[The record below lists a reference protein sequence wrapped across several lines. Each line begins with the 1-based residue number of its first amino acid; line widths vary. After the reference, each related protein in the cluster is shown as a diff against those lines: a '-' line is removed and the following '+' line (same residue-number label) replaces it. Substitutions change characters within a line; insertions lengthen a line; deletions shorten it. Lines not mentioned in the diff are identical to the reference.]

1 MFQLIVIT
9 PPSLTDPSIA
19 IAASRGGGIGVLD
32 LEYARDEHAV
42 LAAVAELARHTR
54 ERCGIK
60 LDGGN
65 VEFFDSPI
73 SNLPEQF
80 EIVILTPSNPDILRR
95 QIRAFHKR
103 KITVL
108 LETTCVE
115 QALLGV
121 EAEVDGLI
129 AKGNEAGGWVGEE
142 TAFILLQRLLNSVSV
157 PIWAQGGIGLH
168 TSAACYVAGAA
179 GVVLDSQL
187 ALTRESSLPTPV
199 RDIIARMDGSETTCL
214 GNELGAPCRVYARP
228 RLGPVESLG
237 ELERTLVQDS
247 RPKSEILSTWR
258 QEVQARI
265 GWESPEHHILL
276 LGQDTA
282 FAASLAQRFRTVGGV
297 LEGIRQ
303 AIDAHIRDA
312 RSLRPLDE
320 ETPLARS
327 HGTRYPIVQGPMTR
341 VSDRPSFASKVGEAG
356 GLPFLAFGL
365 LRASELKGLLEDTQ
379 KLLGDHPWGVGIIG
393 FASPDLR
400 EEQLELIRAYHP
412 PFALIAGG
420 LPEQAL
426 ALEQEGIAT
435 YLHVASPEL
444 LKMFLENGIRRFIFE
459 GRECGGHIGPRSSFV
474 LWNQM
479 IDVLLE
485 SLPKDDATN
494 CHVLFAGGI
503 HDALSSSMV
512 ATIAAPLAGLGV
524 RVGVLM
530 GTAYLITEE
539 AVSTGAIIKG
549 FQQEA
554 LRCLRTVVLE
564 TGPGHASRCA
574 ITRYPGVFKKE
585 KQRLSAAGKSS
596 EEIRNVLEELNLGR
610 LSIAAKGIKRNPNY
624 GKEPQAPKYVTVR
637 KEGQRTQ
644 GMYMMG
650 QLAAL
655 RDRTLTIEELHHEV
669 SVEGSQRLADLD
681 QTGLSHIS
689 TRHEAR
695 PCDVA
700 IIGMACLLPK
710 APNLRTYWENILNKL
725 DAITEVPKE
734 RWDWRL
740 YYGQDAMTHDKVNS
754 RWGGFLDE
762 VAFDPIRYGIPPNAL
777 PSIEPLQLLTLEVA
791 RAALEDAGYVARAFP
806 RERTSVIIGAGGGV
820 ADLGQQYGFRSILP
834 LYVRDVSPDLL
845 SRLPEWTEDSFAG
858 ILLNVAAGRVAN
870 RFDLGGVNYTMDA
883 ACASSLAA
891 LYSAV
896 KELENETSDMVLVG
910 GIDTFQNPFSY
921 LCFSKSLTLSPNGRC
936 RPLDAKADGIVL
948 GEGIALLVLK
958 RLSDAE
964 RDGDRIY
971 AVIKAV
977 GGSSDGR
984 AKGLI
989 APHPEGQARALRR
1002 AYARAGFSPASVRL
1016 IEAHGTGTVAGDK
1029 VEIEVLK
1036 QLFEAEEASPKSCAI
1051 GSVKSMIGHTKSTA
1065 GMAGIIKV
1073 ALSLHHK
1080 VLPPVIGVENP
1091 NPDLAESPFYVNT
1104 EPNPWIHSNTSA
1116 PRRAAVSGFGF
1127 GGTNFHAV
1135 LEEYT
1140 GNFLD
1145 STYEAVSQRWGSE
1158 LLLWTGRSRGEL
1170 LSAIEPLERS
1180 LEQGAKPALRDLA
1193 YTLWQ
1198 HAKDHQTGLN
1208 LAVVATSLD
1217 DLREKLTWVR
1227 ESLGKAG
1234 ENHVKDPRGIYFA
1247 EEPLAREGRLA
1258 FLFPGQGSQYPNM
1271 LRDLAIQFPTVR
1283 EQFELAERVLA
1294 EQFPK
1299 PLSAYVFPPPRFSGE
1314 EDRVSMQN
1322 LTQTNIAQPAIGAA
1336 NMGLFYLLQEL
1347 GVKPNMVAG
1356 HSYGEFVALCAGG
1369 VFSEEAL
1376 YLLSEARGRFIIEE
1390 AEKDLGK
1397 MAAVA
1402 AGRSITDEILES
1414 IEGVWIA
1421 NVNSPEQT
1429 VISGTKG
1436 GIEEAI
1442 RRLQAR
1448 GLQTTLIPV
1457 SCGFHS
1463 PIMAPARDRLK
1474 EFLPTFTFCQPQLEI
1489 YSNATGAPYPQ
1500 NPKAIKALLSEHM
1513 TRPVQFTNE
1522 IEAMYHAGA
1531 RIFIEVGP
1539 RRVLTNLAQQILS
1552 ERPNLALSLDSPD
1565 RSGLLQL
1572 HHALGQLVVHGV
1584 PIQLDR
1590 LYQGRGARRLNLNS
1604 LVEETRQKPLPM
1616 TTWLVDGG
1624 RARPVQKTQSEKV
1637 PIELTAQEKTGLEAK
1652 VHGSAD
1658 AVPKPATASPPS
1670 AIDPPAFQ
1678 TSETKRLSQEPL
1690 DAIPNS
1696 AVQAKPPAAKA
1707 APGSPS
1713 SDSETNLV
1721 MLHYQR
1727 LMQRFLETQQQ
1738 VMLTYLRGSAERG
1751 ANVPLEESVSGEAL
1765 DPSIASFHKI
1775 LSPESVVSPPMPT
1788 TAPAHETPE
1797 SSAMKTP
1804 AEPRPPVS
1812 LGPAEPISLEES
1824 QPVLD
1829 EEHLKVQLLQIVSD
1843 RTGYPSEML
1852 DLDLDLEADLGI
1864 DSIKRVEIFGALQK
1878 TYPHLVQRRGQ
1889 TAPEELTKRKTLRG
1903 IIDLISKTINSPVEE
1918 KTQGTPSA
1926 QQEAAANQALAEEI
1940 DDEGVKVPRF
1950 LLKATDAL
1958 MDDRPLE
1965 IPRGSVFLI
1974 TDDEGGISRVLA
1986 EEIRRLG
1993 GRVVLAQMGDTV
2005 RKADEG
2011 IYTVDLTDAVSVAG
2025 FVELVRREQGPIA
2038 GIIHLSP
2045 LKAGKPFEEMTL
2057 SDWQMRLRQDVKSLF
2072 YLTKAAGQ
2080 DLNQAAH
2087 AGGSWLVAATS
2098 MGHTFASDMGDGGS
2112 FSPGH
2117 GGIAGLV
2124 KTIAREWTGV
2134 RSKVV
2139 DLDPRS
2145 PHSTLTSH
2153 LLREMA
2159 SGDAE
2164 IEVAYRGTRRFVLRA
2179 EPAPLEKKS
2188 PATLNMDSDWVV
2200 LVTGG
2205 ARGVTAEVACE
2216 LARRYRP
2223 TLLLV
2228 GRSPLPEGEEQQEIT
2243 GLTSSPE
2250 LKKALMDQM
2259 RRAGQQ
2265 FTLAQ
2270 VESAYKKLCQD
2281 REIRST
2287 IQAMQQAGARVKYF
2301 QADVRDGH
2309 AFGNLIDEIYRVYGR
2324 LDGVIHGAGIIED
2337 KLLLDK
2343 LPDSFDRVFDT
2354 KADSAFILSRK
2365 LRADSLKFLVF
2376 FSSASGCFG
2385 SRGQCDYAATNDV
2398 VNKLAAHLD
2407 KRWPG
2412 RIISI
2417 NWGPWHKDVGMVSRE
2432 VQKQFAERGVQLIPQ
2447 SAGCRV
2453 LDEELRFGKK
2463 GQVEVVI
2470 GDGPWGSASVTFPL
2484 LENVQLKRTNG
2495 GLVEV
2500 ERTLDPVQDLY
2511 LQDHVL
2517 DKKPVFPVAMAM
2529 ELMAEVAQRGWPERQ
2544 VVGIRSFRV
2553 FRGIVLDKGSKNIH
2567 VVARPQTNRD
2577 SENSVLEVEVAVSDL
2592 DKPGHPSYRGTVQLA
2607 EHFPEPPPFDPE
2619 SLPELGPFPKTVEEA
2634 YKQWLFHGPCFQGI
2648 TKIEGMSEHGI
2659 CVQLRSFPP
2668 SECISHKT
2676 RGQWLV
2682 DPVVLDSAFQPA
2694 LLWERAQYDMT
2705 PLPSAFT
2712 SFQRYGSL
2720 SRSPVRCY
2728 LRAKTS
2734 SDGHMLSANIFFWDE
2749 ADGLL
2754 GLIEEMEF
2762 SCSKALN
2769 RLAGS
2774 VKTYRGNS

>member
-1 MFQLIVIT
+1 
-9 PPSLTDPSIA
+9 
-19 IAASRGGGIGVLD
+19 
-32 LEYARDEHAV
+32 
-42 LAAVAELARHTR
+42 
-54 ERCGIK
+54 
-60 LDGGN
+60 
-65 VEFFDSPI
+65 
-73 SNLPEQF
+73 
-80 EIVILTPSNPDILRR
+80 
-95 QIRAFHKR
+95 
-103 KITVL
+103 
-108 LETTCVE
+108 
-115 QALLGV
+115 
-121 EAEVDGLI
+121 VDGLI

-142 TAFILLQRLLNSVSV
+142 TTFILLQQLLNRVSV
-157 PIWAQGGIGLH
+157 PVWAHGGIGLH

-187 ALTRESSLPTPV
+187 ALTRESSLPKPIK
-199 RDIIARMDGSETTCL
+199 DIIARMDGSETTCL
-214 GNELGAPCRVYARP
+214 GSELGVTCRVYTRP

-237 ELERTLVQDS
+237 ELERTLIQDS
-247 RPKSEILSTWR
+247 RPRSEILSTWR
-258 QEVQARI
+258 QELRARV
-265 GWESPEHHILL
+265 GWESPDQHIWL
-276 LGQDTA
+276 LGQDAA
-282 FAASLAQRFRTVGGV
+282 FAGSLAQRFRTVGGV

-312 RSLRPLDE
+312 RSLKPLDE
-320 ETPLARS
+320 GTPLARS
-327 HGTRYPIVQGPMTR
+327 HGIRYPIVQGPMTR

-365 LRASELKGLLEDTQ
+365 LRASELRELLEETQ
-379 KLLGDHPWGVGIIG
+379 KLLGDRPWGVGIIG

-400 EEQLELIRAYHP
+400 EEQLELIRAYRP

-444 LKMFLENGIRRFIFE
+444 LKMFLENGTRRFIFE

-485 SLPKDDATN
+485 SLPEDETTN

-512 ATIAAPLAGLGV
+512 ASLAAPLAGRGV
-524 RVGVLM
+524 RVGILM
-530 GTAYLITEE
+530 GTAYLFTEE
-539 AVSTGAIIKG
+539 AVSTGAIVKG

-554 LRCLRTVVLE
+554 LRSLQTMVLE
-564 TGPGHASRCA
+564 TGPGHTSRCA
-574 ITRYPGVFKKE
+574 VTRYAGVFKKE
-585 KQRLSAAGKSS
+585 KQRLLAAGKSA
-596 EEIRNVLEELNLGR
+596 EEIRNALEELNLGR
-610 LSIAAKGIKRNPNY
+610 LSIAAKGIKRNPKY
-624 GKEPQAPKYVTVR
+624 GKDPQAPKYVTVR
-637 KEGQRTQ
+637 KEGQRAQ
-644 GMYMMG
+644 GMYMIG

-655 RDRTLTIEELHHEV
+655 RDQALAIKELHHEV

-681 QTGLSHIS
+681 QTALSPIS
-689 TRHEAR
+689 TQHAAR

-710 APNLRTYWENILNKL
+710 APNLWTYWENILNKV

-740 YYGQDAMTHDKVNS
+740 YYSRDVMTHDKVNS
-754 RWGGFLDE
+754 RWGGFLEE
-762 VAFDPIRYGIPPNAL
+762 VAFDPIRYGIPPNTL

-791 RAALEDAGYVARAFP
+791 RAALKDADYVARAFP

-834 LYVRDVSPDLL
+834 SYVQDVSPDLL

-858 ILLNVAAGRVAN
+858 ILLSVAAGRVAN

-896 KELENETSDMVLVG
+896 QELENETSDMVLVG
-910 GIDTFQNPFSY
+910 AADTFQNPFSY

-948 GEGIALLVLK
+948 GEGIAFLVLK
-958 RLSDAE
+958 RLADAE

-984 AKGLI
+984 VKGLT
-989 APHPEGQARALRR
+989 APCPEGQALALKR
-1002 AYARAGFSPASVRL
+1002 AYAKAGFSPASVGL
-1016 IEAHGTGTVAGDK
+1016 IEAHGTGTVVGDQ

-1036 QLFEAEEASPKSCAI
+1036 QLFEADGVTPKSCAI
-1051 GSVKSMIGHTKSTA
+1051 GSLKSMIGHTKCTA
-1065 GMAGIIKV
+1065 GMASLIKV

-1091 NPDLAESPFYVNT
+1091 NPILAESPFYVNT
-1104 EPNPWIHSNTSA
+1104 EPHPWIHGNTSN
-1116 PRRAAVSGFGF
+1116 PRRAGVSSFGF

-1145 STYEAVSQRWGSE
+1145 STYQAISQHWESE
-1158 LLLWTGRSRGEL
+1158 LLLWAAESRGEL
-1170 LSAIEPLERS
+1170 LSAIESLERS
-1180 LEQGAKPALRDLA
+1180 LVQGAKPTLRDLA

-1198 HAKDHQTGLN
+1198 QAKNQTGLK

-1217 DLREKLTWVR
+1217 DLQEKITWVR
-1227 ESLGKAG
+1227 ESLGKA
-1234 ENHVKDPRGIYFA
+1234 EVSEIKDPRGIYFA
-1247 EEPLAREGRLA
+1247 EEPLAREGRVA
-1258 FLFPGQGSQYPNM
+1258 SLFPGQGSQYPDM
-1271 LRDLAIQFPTVR
+1271 LRDLTIQFPKVR
-1283 EQFELAERVLA
+1283 EQFELAERVLS
-1294 EQFPK
+1294 EKFPK
-1299 PLSAYVFPPPRFSGE
+1299 PLGAYVFPPPHFSE
-1314 EDRVSMQN
+1314 EEERVSMQT
-1322 LTQTNIAQPAIGAA
+1322 LTQTNVAQPAIGAA
-1336 NMGLFYLLQEL
+1336 NMGLFHLLQEL

-1356 HSYGEFVALCAGG
+1356 HSYGEYVALCAGG
-1369 VFSEEAL
+1369 VFTEEAL
-1376 YLLSEARGRFIIEE
+1376 YLLSEARGRFITEE

-1397 MAAVA
+1397 MVAVA
-1402 AGRSITDEILES
+1402 AGRSIIEEVLES

-1421 NVNSPEQT
+1421 NLNSPEQT
-1429 VISGTKG
+1429 VISGTRG
-1436 GIEEAI
+1436 GTEEAI
-1442 RRLQAR
+1442 RRLNKQ
-1448 GLQTTLIPV
+1448 GILTSLIPV

-1463 PIMAPARDRLK
+1463 PIMDPARNRLK
-1474 EFLPTFTFCQPQLEI
+1474 EFLSTFAFSKPQLEI

-1500 NPKAIKALLSEHM
+1500 NPKAIKALLSDHM
-1513 TRPVQFTNE
+1513 TRPVQFANE

-1539 RRVLTNLAQQILS
+1539 RQVLTNLTQQILG
-1552 ERPNLALSLDSPD
+1552 EQPNLTLPLDVPD
-1565 RSGLLQL
+1565 RYGLLQL
-1572 HHALGQLVVHGV
+1572 HHVLGQLAAHGV

-1604 LVEETRQKPLPM
+1604 LVEETREKPLPI
-1616 TTWLVDGG
+1616 TTWLVNGG
-1624 RARPVQKTQSEKV
+1624 RARPLPKTQIEKV
-1637 PIELTAQEKTGLEAK
+1637 PIGATAQEKTDREAK
-1652 VHGSAD
+1652 LQGSSD
-1658 AVPKPATASPPS
+1658 AVPKPEATSPLASTVPDVPPTS
-1670 AIDPPAFQ
+1670 Q
-1678 TSETKRLSQEPL
+1678 TSETKGSSQEPI
-1690 DAIPNS
+1690 ASMPNS
-1696 AVQAKPPAAKA
+1696 AAQARPPTTKGASN
-1707 APGSPS
+1707 SPS
-1713 SDSETNLV
+1713 SDNEANLV

-1738 VMLTYLRGSAERG
+1738 VMLTYLRGSTDKG
-1751 ANVPLEESVSGEAL
+1751 ATVPSEESASGKTS
-1765 DPSIASFHKI
+1765 DSPTASFHKI
-1775 LSPESVVSPPMPT
+1775 FSSEPVVSPPMPPSE
-1788 TAPAHETPE
+1788 PAAETPE
-1797 SSAMKTP
+1797 TSAMETT
-1804 AEPRPPVS
+1804 AEPGPPAS
-1812 LGPAEPISLEES
+1812 FGPIEAISVEES

-1829 EEHLKVQLLQIVSD
+1829 EEQLKVRLLQIVSG

-1864 DSIKRVEIFGALQK
+1864 DSIKRVEIVGALQK
-1878 TYPHLVQRRGQ
+1878 AYPHLIQRQGQ

-1903 IIDLISKTINSPVEE
+1903 IIDWISNTMNSQIKGKTE
-1918 KTQGTPSA
+1918 GTSSA
-1926 QQEAAANQALAEEI
+1926 QQEVAANQTLVEGVNEEV
-1940 DDEGVKVPRF
+1940 VKVPRF
-1950 LLKATDAL
+1950 LLKAVDAPI
-1958 MDDRPLE
+1958 DDRPLE
-1965 IPRGSVFLI
+1965 IPRDSVFLI
-1974 TDDEGGISRVLA
+1974 TDDKEGISQVLV

-1993 GRVVLAQMGDTV
+1993 GRVALVQLGDTV
-2005 RKADEG
+2005 KETGEG
-2011 IYTVDLTDAVSVAG
+2011 IYTADLSNAVSVAR
-2025 FVELVRREQGPIA
+2025 FVELVRRQQGPIA

-2045 LKAGKPFEEMTL
+2045 LKTGASFEEMTL
-2057 SDWQMRLRQDVKSLF
+2057 SDWQIRLRQEVKSLF
-2072 YLTKAAGQ
+2072 YLAKAAGE
-2080 DLNQAAH
+2080 DLKQAAG

-2098 MGHTFASDMGDGGS
+2098 MGHTFASDMGDSGS

-2124 KTIAREWTGV
+2124 KTVAKEWPGV

-2145 PHSTLTSH
+2145 PKPTLTSH

-2159 SGDAE
+2159 GGDGE
-2164 IEVAYRGTRRFVLRA
+2164 TEVGYRGSRRLVLRT
-2179 EPAPLEKKS
+2179 EPASLDKGS
-2188 PATLNMDSDWVV
+2188 PVTLNMDSDWVV
-2200 LVTGG
+2200 LITGG

-2216 LARRYRP
+2216 LAKSYRP

-2228 GRSPLPEGEEQQEIT
+2228 GRSPLPEGEESEEIA

-2250 LKKALMDQM
+2250 LKKALMDRM

-2270 VESAYKKLCQD
+2270 VEIAYKKLCQD
-2281 REIRST
+2281 REMQRN
-2287 IQAMQQAGARVKYF
+2287 IQAMQKAGAKVQYF
-2301 QADVRDGH
+2301 QADVRDEH
-2309 AFGNLIDEIYRVYGR
+2309 AFGNLIDEIYRKYGR

-2354 KADSAFILSRK
+2354 KADSAFILGRK
-2365 LRADSLKFLVF
+2365 LRTDSLKFLVF
-2376 FSSASGCFG
+2376 FSSTSGCFG
-2385 SRGQCDYAATNDV
+2385 SRGQCDYAAANDV
-2398 VNKLAAHLD
+2398 VNKLAIHLD
-2407 KRWPG
+2407 KQWPG

-2417 NWGPWHKDVGMVSRE
+2417 NWGPWDKDVGMVSSE
-2432 VQKQFAERGVQLIPQ
+2432 LQKQFAEQGVQLIPR
-2447 SAGCRV
+2447 SAGRCV
-2453 LDEELRFGKK
+2453 SDEEIRFGRK
-2463 GQVEVVI
+2463 GHVEVII
-2470 GDGPWGSASVTFPL
+2470 GDGPWGSASVRFPL
-2484 LENVQLKRTNG
+2484 LEDVQLKRTNG
-2495 GLVEV
+2495 GAVEV
-2500 ERTLDPVQDLY
+2500 ERTLDPVHDLY

-2529 ELMAEVAQRGWPERQ
+2529 ELMAEVAQRGWPEGK

-2577 SENSVLEVEVAVSDL
+2577 SENSVLEVEVAISDL

-2607 EHFPEPPPFDPE
+2607 EHLPEPPPFDPG
-2619 SLPELGPFPKTVEEA
+2619 SLPKLGPFPKTVEEA
-2634 YKQWLFHGPCFQGI
+2634 YKQWLFHGPSFQGI
-2648 TKIEGMSEHGI
+2648 TKIEGMSEQGI

-2668 SECISHKT
+2668 SEYLSHKPG
-2676 RGQWLV
+2676 GQWLV

-2712 SFQRYGSL
+2712 SFRRYGSL
-2720 SRSPVRCY
+2720 SRSSLQCY
-2728 LRAKTS
+2728 LQTNTS
-2734 SDGHMLSANIFFWDE
+2734 NDGHMLVANIYFWDE
-2749 ADGLL
+2749 ADWLVGS
-2754 GLIEEMEF
+2754 IEKMEF

-2774 VKTYRGNS
+2774 IKTYRGNS